1 MLDHRLSVW
10 CRQVVADKLGRTGGR
25 ALTLIRLPAG
35 YYQQF
40 DADFALPVPGEGY
53 GGWQRADI
61 EIAPE
66 HTALVVMHAYDC
78 GRPEEYPGWHRAVE
92 YIPRAHEISRSVF
105 PPLLTAVRSSPLAVF
120 HVVGGG
126 AYYQDLPGYQRTVA
140 MAEAEPPLAQVP
152 RDAVRMALDEFRSE
166 HVFPGNHNRQDI
178 GRGVQHMDFLP
189 EARPLATEG
198 IAATT
203 AQLYALC
210 RQREINHLI
219 YIGFA
224 INWCLLL
231 SPGGMAAMQR
241 HGLLCSTIRQ
251 AVTAVENRETTRE
264 QGAKEIALWRVALA
278 FGFVFD
284 AEGIIAALNGPLGA
298 GDDAAR
304 ATT

>member
-1 MLDHRLSVW
+1 MPSGWRWTSSGASTSS
-10 CRQVVADKLGRTGGR
+10 QVTITGK
-25 ALTLIRLPAG
+25 T
-35 YYQQF
+35 
-40 DADFALPVPGEGY
+40 
-53 GGWQRADI
+53 
-61 EIAPE
+61 
-66 HTALVVMHAYDC
+66 
-78 GRPEEYPGWHRAVE
+78 
-92 YIPRAHEISRSVF
+92 S
-105 PPLLTAVRSSPLAVF
+105 
-120 HVVGGG
+120 GG
-126 AYYQDLPGYQRTVA
+126 ASSTWT
-140 MAEAEPPLAQVP
+140 
-152 RDAVRMALDEFRSE
+152 
-166 HVFPGNHNRQDI
+166 
-178 GRGVQHMDFLP
+178 FLP